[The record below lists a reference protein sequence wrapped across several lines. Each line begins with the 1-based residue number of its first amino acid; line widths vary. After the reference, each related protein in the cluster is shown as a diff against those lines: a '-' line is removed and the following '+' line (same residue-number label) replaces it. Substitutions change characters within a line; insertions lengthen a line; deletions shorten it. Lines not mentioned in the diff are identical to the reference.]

1 MPLKKILL
9 TIAGFVALAL
19 GAAGVALP
27 VLPTTPFVLLAAICF
42 SAGNARAHAWLSR
55 SRVFGPYIE
64 HYRTKRGIKLPLKL
78 GSIAFLWAGL
88 GLSMYLT
95 QSLRMYILLGAVG
108 AGVTVHI
115 AMIKT
120 RQSN

>member
-1 MPLKKILL
+1 MLLKKVLL
-9 TIAGFVALAL
+9 TIAGFIAL
-19 GAAGVALP
+19 GLGAVGVALP

-42 SAGNARAHAWLSR
+42 SASNERAHAWLSR

-64 HYRTKRGIKLPLKL
+64 HYRTKRGIKLPLKI

-88 GLSMYLT
+88 GLSMFLT
-95 QSLRMYILLGAVG
+95 QHWWLYILLGVVG
-108 AGVTVHI
+108 VGVTVHI

-120 RQSN
+120 FKN